1 MKRIR
6 LNFNTLQVLKTAC
19 PKLRKVIILNG
30 GKELVNCIS
39 EIILNV
45 LNGNLKLSD
54 CKKRKLRK
62 YRAILRK
69 LADKRV
75 QSSAKKELINQRRGF
90 LFTLLSEELLII
102 SNILFRQRTN

>member
-6 LNFNTLQVLKTAC
+6 LNFNILQVLKTAC

-30 GKELVNCIS
+30 GKERVNCIS

-54 CKKRKLRK
+54 CNKRKLKK
-62 YRAILRK
+62 YRAVLRK

-75 QSSAKKELINQRRGF
+75 PSVAKKRLINQRGGF
-90 LFTLLSEELLII
+90 LFTLLSAALPIL
-102 SNILFRQRTN
+102 SNILFRQRAN

>member
-1 MKRIR
+1 MRRIR
-6 LNFNTLQVLKTAC
+6 LNFNVLQVLKTAC

-30 GKELVNCIS
+30 GKELINCIS

-54 CKKRKLRK
+54 CNKRKLKK
-62 YRAILRK
+62 YRAVIRK

-75 QSSAKKELINQRRGF
+75 PSVAKKRLINQRRISVYVAF
-90 LFTLLSEELLII
+90 AALPIL
-102 SNILFRQRTN
+102 SNILFRQCAN